1 VGDRR
6 AKSTHKAIKTSI
18 FPRIVKRIIIAK
30 EIAIRIVKNNG
41 RDDSLMFPSCIKD
54 NNVSFE

>member
-18 FPRIVKRIIIAK
+18 FPRIIIAK